1 MKRVTP
7 PDRLHFFSVKEGWE
21 PLCKILNV
29 PVPDEPFP
37 HVNDKDQVQKDIL
50 NLIIKGVVGWLQIF
64 GVFGA
69 VVVLMAYALK

>member
-1 MKRVTP
+1 VKRVTP
-7 PDRLHFFSVKEGWE
+7 PNRLHFFNVAEGWE

-29 PVPDEPFP
+29 PVPVEPFP
-37 HVNDKDQVQKDIL
+37 RVNDKDQVQEDIRGL
-50 NLIIKGVVGWLQIF
+50 VIKGVIGWLQIF

>member
-7 PDRLHFFSVKEGWE
+7 PNRLHFFDVAEGWE

-37 HVNDKDQVQKDIL
+37 RVNDKDQLQEDIQGL
-50 NLIIKGVVGWLQIF
+50 VIKGVVGWLQIF
-64 GVFGA
+64 GVVGA
-69 VVVLMAYALK
+69 VVILMAYALK

>member
-1 MKRVTP
+1 VKRVTP
-7 PDRLHFFSVKEGWE
+7 PNRLHFFNVAEGWE

-37 HVNDKDQVQKDIL
+37 RVNDKDQVQKDIQSF
-50 NLIIKGVVGWLQIF
+50 IIKGVIGWLQIF

>member
-7 PDRLHFFSVKEGWE
+7 PNRLHFFNVAEGWE

-37 HVNDKDQVQKDIL
+37 RVNDKDQLQEDIQGL
-50 NLIIKGVVGWLQIF
+50 VIKGVVGWLQIF
-64 GVFGA
+64 GVVGA
-69 VVVLMAYALK
+69 VVILMAYALK

>member
-1 MKRVTP
+1 VKRVTP
-7 PDRLHFFSVKEGWE
+7 PNRVHFFNVAEGWE

-37 HVNDKDQVQKDIL
+37 RINDKDQVQKDIQGL
-50 NLIIKGVVGWLQIF
+50 VIKGVIGWLQIF

-69 VVVLMAYALK
+69 MVVLMAYALK